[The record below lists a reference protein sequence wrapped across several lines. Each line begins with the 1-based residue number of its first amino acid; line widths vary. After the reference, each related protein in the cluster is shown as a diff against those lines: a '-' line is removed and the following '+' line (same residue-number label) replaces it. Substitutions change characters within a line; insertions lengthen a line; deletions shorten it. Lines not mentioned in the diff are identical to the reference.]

1 MKYISVKKKK
11 KPIETTFF
19 ARRTLRAR
27 DGAYRC
33 GRGCYGGGE
42 RGGGYGGAERRKGRA
57 RGTATAPGAW
67 TPDGSI
73 GSPPPPPPP
82 LLYRAALSRQKPC
95 RPPAAARRIAVAAHA
110 RPRIEL
116 YGTSS
121 RRRYRC
127 RRHHGRRP
135 ETPTERSSAAAAVS
149 RGTRVIVIALT
160 HPTDFSV
167 FILRPPDGFF
177 FFLFFS
183 PPVRIPSA
191 EPSQNFLCLPK
202 SPNPKHLP
210 IIYARVRSGILFLV
224 C

>member
-1 MKYISVKKKK
+1 MYAWQRREIYLCKKKK
-11 KPIETTFF
+11 NTDRDDVFRSEDS
-19 ARRTLRAR
+19 ARAR
-27 DGAYRC
+27 WGVPVWAMVLRRWRTGDVRH
-33 GRGCYGGGE
+33 
-42 RGGGYGGAERRKGRA
+42 GGAEQQKGCA

-73 GSPPPPPPP
+73 GSPLPLPPP

-95 RPPAAARRIAVAAHA
+95 RPPVAARRIAVAAHA

-121 RRRYRC
+121 RRRYR

-177 FFLFFS
+177 FFLFFL
-183 PPVRIPSA
+183 PPS
-191 EPSQNFLCLPK
+191 SYSFC
-202 SPNPKHLP
+202 
-210 IIYARVRSGILFLV
+210 
-224 C
+224 